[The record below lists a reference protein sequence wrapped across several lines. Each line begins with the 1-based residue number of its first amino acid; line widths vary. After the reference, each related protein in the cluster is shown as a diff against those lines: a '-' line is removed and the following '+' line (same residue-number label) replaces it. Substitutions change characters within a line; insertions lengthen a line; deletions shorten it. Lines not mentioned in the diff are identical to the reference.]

1 LEGAAG
7 PHPDTRRSLVS
18 WPRCPREGM
27 GVLQLVGHAVNLRN
41 LEDIQES
48 DSAGSGFPLGTLFL
62 AAVAGGALVVVVMM
76 GLQRKVEPTTNGSD
90 PLAELV
96 EAAKKN
102 PAPSA
107 LQVADKQVT
116 FPHLLSDGNSP
127 TTALAVVKD
136 ERGRIR
142 VADDGQDLSEPEA
155 PVAQPIDDRL
165 PNRALPVGDLL
176 SRTTVTEAPKDDL
189 TQIAKQQ
196 TASGAGE
203 AGLAPMGYEG
213 GYEIQVASFREQKE
227 ADTFVEELRKRGHS
241 AYRQAA
247 HVPERGLWHRVR
259 IGPFKTKFTAQQYQ
273 QKLEASERISTFLVD
288 PDKMRRQEEIRD
300 AKEKAREV
308 KAERQRKRAE
318 ARLSAQR

>member
-1 LEGAAG
+1 
-7 PHPDTRRSLVS
+7 
-18 WPRCPREGM
+18 M
-27 GVLQLVGHAVNLRN
+27 GRTVNLRN

-48 DSAGSGFPLGTLFL
+48 DTAGTGFPLGTLFL

-76 GLQRKVEPTTNGSD
+76 GLQRKVEPTTSVSD

-102 PAPSA
+102 PTPSA
-107 LQVADKQVT
+107 LQVAEKQVT
-116 FPHLLSDGNSP
+116 FPQLLSDGNSP

-142 VADDGQDLSEPEA
+142 ASEDDQDLSEPEA
-155 PVAQPIDDRL
+155 LPLQPVDERL

-176 SRTTVTEAPKDDL
+176 SRTPVTGAPKDDL

-196 TASGAGE
+196 TASGGAGE
-203 AGLAPMGYEG
+203 LAPMGFEG

-227 ADTFVEELRKRGHS
+227 ADVFVEELRKRGHS

-259 IGPFKTKFTAQQYQ
+259 IGPFKTKFAAAQYQ

-300 AKEKAREV
+300 AKEKARAA

>member
-1 LEGAAG
+1 
-7 PHPDTRRSLVS
+7 
-18 WPRCPREGM
+18 
-27 GVLQLVGHAVNLRN
+27 VGKTVNLRN

-48 DSAGSGFPLGTLFL
+48 DGAGTGFPLGTLFL
-62 AAVAGGALVVVVMM
+62 AAIAGGALVVVVMM
-76 GLQRKVEPTTNGSD
+76 GLQRKVEPTTNATD

-102 PAPSA
+102 PTPSA
-107 LQVADKQVT
+107 LQVAEKQVT
-116 FPHLLSDGNSP
+116 FPQLLSDGNSP

-142 VADDGQDLSEPEA
+142 ASEDDQDLSEPEA
-155 PVAQPIDDRL
+155 AAMQPMDDRL

-176 SRTTVTEAPKDDL
+176 SRTAVTGAPKDDL
-189 TQIAKQQ
+189 TQIAQRQ
-196 TASGAGE
+196 TTGSGEG
-203 AGLAPMGYEG
+203 GMAPMGFEG

-227 ADTFVEELRKRGHS
+227 ADAFVDELRKRGHT

-259 IGPFKTKFTAQQYQ
+259 IGPFKAKLSAQQYQ

-288 PDKMRRQEEIRD
+288 PEKIRRQVEIRD
-300 AKEKAREV
+300 AKQKARDA

-318 ARLSAQR
+318 VKLSAQR